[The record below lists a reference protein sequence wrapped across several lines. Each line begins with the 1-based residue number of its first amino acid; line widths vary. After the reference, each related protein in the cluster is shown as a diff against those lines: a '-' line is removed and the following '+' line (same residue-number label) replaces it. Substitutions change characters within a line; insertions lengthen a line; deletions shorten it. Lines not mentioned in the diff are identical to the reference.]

1 MNVSSTDTDD
11 TVLGTGAWN
20 LTLSG
25 LDADYVPQS
34 ETIQL
39 NGQTP
44 DQTVNAYLRVNR
56 AYIRKVGGDYVIY
69 SDGNIEPIDGFRLG
83 RLGTSSVEI
92 YKEVIIINKAYIEK
106 LFERRRR

>member
-1 MNVSSTDTDD
+1 MNDKFGVITVSLI
-11 TVLGTGAWN
+11 VLLILSVFWLNRFEGN
-20 LTLSG
+20 LIEKPRIVS
-25 LDADYVPQS
+25 AD
-34 ETIQL
+34 
-39 NGQTP
+39 
-44 DQTVNAYLRVNR
+44 RVNR